1 MMFLLLL
8 VRRENMLIQLGLKVD
23 ELGILRCYGRF
34 LNVEVNENA
43 RYPKL
48 LPRHVRFTYLL
59 IMQVHECLI
68 YAGIAQ
74 TLAQVCEEYWIPQGR
89 VEVRSVLTQCLIC
102 RRHEGPPFQ
111 LPHMPPWPRERVSQS
126 HPFQF
131 VGLDYL
137 GPVYVKAHSG
147 LDKV

>member
-1 MMFLLLL
+1 ML
-8 VRRENMLIQLGLKVD
+8 VILKWQHFYGSRHSVQRCQFNDVFVAISKKRKHCLIQQLGLKVD

-59 IMQVHECLI
+59 IIEVHKRLI
-68 YAGIAQ
+68 HTGIAQ
-74 TLAQVCEEYWIPQGR
+74 TLAQVREEYWIPQGR
-89 VEVRSVLTQCLIC
+89 VEVRSVLTQCIIC

-111 LPHMPPWPRERVSQS
+111 LPHMPPWPRERVS
-126 HPFQF
+126 
-131 VGLDYL
+131 
-137 GPVYVKAHSG
+137 
-147 LDKV
+147 